1 MRFTGLGSFAIMAL
15 AAGSASAA
23 DFALP
28 RPAAVAPWYSWTG
41 FYLGGN
47 VGYSVARDPSTLAA
61 PIFPGSGV
69 ESFQIVP
76 AGIIGGVQAGA
87 NWQVSNWVLGLETDF
102 QGTGQRDSV
111 CLFDCVT
118 TIVGGVPLTSAHN
131 ISESLSWL
139 GTTRGRVGV
148 AAARTLYYATGGVAY
163 GRIGTNITEADTL
176 VGPGTA
182 TANTATTRTGWV
194 AGGGLEAALT
204 GNWTAKIEYL
214 YVDLGSQTITF
225 AHSIPPNTD
234 TFTTRFTDNII
245 RGGVN
250 YRFGEAAVAAASVIP
265 LKAPPLPPPVHDWT
279 GIYAGVNLG
288 YSVGNNP
295 NTYTVTDPPPIG
307 TIFAESYRTSPQG
320 VAGGGQIGANWQ
332 FANWVTELG
341 SGHVSQTKSSS

>member
-148 AAARTLYYATGGVAY
+148 AAGRTLYYATGGVMAVSAQ
-163 GRIGTNITEADTL
+163 T
-176 VGPGTA
+176 
-182 TANTATTRTGWV
+182 
-194 AGGGLEAALT
+194 
-204 GNWTAKIEYL
+204 
-214 YVDLGSQTITF
+214 SQKPT
-225 AHSIPPNTD
+225 P
-234 TFTTRFTDNII
+234 
-245 RGGVN
+245 
-250 YRFGEAAVAAASVIP
+250 
-265 LKAPPLPPPVHDWT
+265 
-279 GIYAGVNLG
+279 
-288 YSVGNNP
+288 
-295 NTYTVTDPPPIG
+295 
-307 TIFAESYRTSPQG
+307 
-320 VAGGGQIGANWQ
+320 
-332 FANWVTELG
+332 
-341 SGHVSQTKSSS
+341 

>member
-118 TIVGGVPLTSAHN
+118 NIVGGVPLTSRP
-131 ISESLSWL
+131 
-139 GTTRGRVGV
+139 TTSARASRGSAQRVG
-148 AAARTLYYATGGVAY
+148 ALASR
-163 GRIGTNITEADTL
+163 R
-176 VGPGTA
+176 
-182 TANTATTRTGWV
+182 
-194 AGGGLEAALT
+194 AALCIMQPVASPMAVSAQT
-204 GNWTAKIEYL
+204 
-214 YVDLGSQTITF
+214 SQKPT
-225 AHSIPPNTD
+225 P
-234 TFTTRFTDNII
+234 
-245 RGGVN
+245 
-250 YRFGEAAVAAASVIP
+250 
-265 LKAPPLPPPVHDWT
+265 
-279 GIYAGVNLG
+279 
-288 YSVGNNP
+288 
-295 NTYTVTDPPPIG
+295 
-307 TIFAESYRTSPQG
+307 
-320 VAGGGQIGANWQ
+320 
-332 FANWVTELG
+332 
-341 SGHVSQTKSSS
+341 